1 MYNVLMFVDSG
12 VDDSLALMYALQ
24 HPDINVVGVV
34 SAYGNIT
41 KEQSINNTAY
51 LLKLAGRE
59 DIPVIAGASGPLSG
73 ETAVF
78 YPEIHGEEG
87 LGPIQPPEDF
97 VGLEVYDINKVIQIV
112 NDYKNNLVIVGLG
125 RQTDLALPLIL
136 YGKDAYKNVNALY
149 LMGGAFLV
157 PGNVTAEAEANFY
170 ADPIA
175 ANSVLEKAKNINLFP
190 LNVTNK
196 AIIRPET
203 INFVAN
209 NTQSPFKDLIKPA
222 YDYYYEAYKKLVP
235 GIEGAP
241 LHDVLVLSVLTNPD
255 MVKYIPRRVT
265 VELFGRAK
273 GKSIADFRPKPEEE
287 PPETLDNIAIE
298 LDVERFVID
307 FMEVFLSQTNTN
319 NKSL

>member
-12 VDDSLALMYALQ
+12 VDDSIALMYALQ
-24 HPDINVVGVV
+24 HPEINVVGVV

-41 KEQSINNTAY
+41 KEESINNTAY
-51 LLKLAGRE
+51 LLTLAGRE
-59 DIPVIAGASGPLSG
+59 DIPIIAGASGPLSG
-73 ETAVF
+73 DTAVF

-87 LGPIQPPEDF
+87 LGPIQPPKDF
-97 VGLEVYDINKVIQIV
+97 NSEIEVHDINKIIEIV
-112 NDYKNNLVIVGLG
+112 NEYKNNLVIVGVG

-136 YGKDAYKNVNALY
+136 YGKDAYKDVNAFY

-157 PGNVTAEAEANFY
+157 PGNVTPEAEANFY

-175 ANSVLEKAKNINLFP
+175 ADSVLEKVKNIYIFP

-203 INFVAN
+203 IEFIAN

-222 YDYYYEAYKKLVP
+222 YDYYYDSYQELVP

-255 MVKYIPRRVT
+255 LVKYVKRRVRI
-265 VELFGRAK
+265 EQFGKAK
-273 GKSIADFRPKPEEE
+273 GKSLADFRPKPEEE
-287 PPETLDNIAIE
+287 PAETLDNIAME
-298 LDVERFVID
+298 LDVEGFVID
-307 FMEVFLSQTNTN
+307 FMKAFLYQKNQ
-319 NKSL
+319 K

>member
-1 MYNVLMFVDSG
+1 MQNVLMFVDSG

-24 HPDINVVGVV
+24 HPEINIVGVV

-51 LLKLAGRE
+51 LLKLAGRG
-59 DIPVIAGASGPLSG
+59 DIPIIAGASGPLSG

-97 VGLEVYDINKVIQIV
+97 EGMEVYDIDKIIQII
-112 NDYKNNLVIVGLG
+112 NEYKNNLVIVGVG

-136 YGKDAYKNVNALY
+136 YGKDAYKGVNALY

-157 PGNVTAEAEANFY
+157 PGNVTPEAEANFY

-175 ANSVLEKAKNINLFP
+175 ADSVLEKAGNIYIFP

-196 AIIRPET
+196 AILSPET
-203 INFVAN
+203 INFIAN
-209 NTQSPFKDLIKPA
+209 NTQSPFKELIKPA
-222 YDYYYEAYKKLVP
+222 YDFYFEAYKKLVP
-235 GIEGAP
+235 GIKGAP

-255 MVKYIPRRVT
+255 MVKYIKRRVRI
-265 VELFGRAK
+265 EQFGKAK
-273 GKSIADFRPKPEEE
+273 GKSIADFRPQPEEE
-287 PPETLDNIAIE
+287 PQDTLDNIAME

-307 FMEVFLSQTNTN
+307 FAEVFLSQKNER
-319 NKSL
+319 